1 MYGIYSVDR
10 FTYVKSLKNMDIYK
24 DNRVVLTLDAG
35 GTNFVFN
42 AFRGGKAILDGI
54 RKDSHASDLER
65 CLATIKDGFH
75 EVIRLVSEKPVA
87 VSFAFPGPADYPN
100 GIIDNSNNLPAFKG
114 GVPLKSILEGEFELP
129 VFINNDGDLFAYGEA
144 LGGILP
150 EINARLKA
158 SGSPKRYRNLVG
170 FTLGTGFGGGFV
182 SNDRLITG
190 DNVTAAEVWLFSN
203 RYHPGVN
210 TEEVVSIRSVQ
221 RFYAEQAQ
229 IEYPNEL
236 EPKDIYEIATG
247 TREGNQE
254 AAKKAYEL
262 TGRALGDA
270 VANVLTFTD
279 GIAVI
284 GGGITGARDLYMPA
298 VMEELNSRFDPS
310 DDRSMPRL
318 VQKVFNLDQE
328 EDRDKFFRDYSKT
341 LSIPGTDRSIDYDPV
356 PRLAIATSS
365 RGASESIAL
374 GAYAFALQQIEN

>member
-1 MYGIYSVDR
+1 
-10 FTYVKSLKNMDIYK
+10 MDIYK

-42 AFRGGKAILDGI
+42 AFRSGIAILDGI

-65 CLATIKDGFH
+65 CLATLKEGFH
-75 EVIRLVSEKPVA
+75 AVMRSVEEKPVA
-87 VSFAFPGPADYPN
+87 ISFAFPGPADYPN
-100 GIIDNSNNLPAFKG
+100 GIIDNSNNLPAFRG
-114 GVPLKSILEGEFELP
+114 GVPLKSILEEEFSLP
-129 VFINNDGDLFAYGEA
+129 VYINNDGDLFAYGEA

-150 EINARLKA
+150 EINSRLEA

-182 SNDRLITG
+182 SNGQLITG

-203 RYHPGVN
+203 RYHPTVN

-221 RFYAEQAQ
+221 RFYADQAG
-229 IEYPNEL
+229 IEYPNDL
-236 EPKDIYEIATG
+236 DPKNIFEIASG
-247 TREGNQE
+247 FREGNRE
-254 AAKKAYEL
+254 AARKAYKL

-270 VANVLTFTD
+270 IANVLTFTD

-298 VMEELNSRFDPS
+298 VMEELNSRFDPT
-310 DDRSMPRL
+310 DERSMPRL
-318 VQKVFNLDQE
+318 VQKVFNLDDE
-328 EDRDKFFRDYSKT
+328 KEREAFFRDYSKILT
-341 LSIPGTDRSIDYDPV
+341 IPGTNRSISYDPV

-365 RGASESIAL
+365 RGASESISL
-374 GAYAFALQQIEN
+374 GAYAYALQQIDN